1 MTNNYVNY
9 KLYLVTDRTNK
20 TDEEFLN
27 IIEEAIKGG
36 VTVVQIREKDADTL
50 EFYNISKKVKE
61 ICSKY
66 NVPLIIND
74 RIDIALAIDADGVH
88 IGQSDMP
95 IKIARKLIGN
105 DKILGISAH
114 NLKEATDA
122 EENGADYLGV
132 GAIFSTSTKKDA
144 NDVSIDTLKEISSN
158 VDIPTVAIGGINL
171 DNVEKLKDTN
181 ISGISVVSAIMNAEN
196 PKIASENL
204 LRKLKIK
211 HY

>member
-1 MTNNYVNY
+1 MIIDY

-20 TDEEFLN
+20 TDKEFLN

-50 EFYNISKKVKE
+50 EFYNISNKVKE

-114 NLKEATDA
+114 NLEEATDA

-144 NDVSIDTLKEISSN
+144 NDVSIDTLKEITSN

-204 LRKLKIK
+204 LRKIK
-211 HY
+211 H

>member
-1 MTNNYVNY
+1 MIIDY

-50 EFYNISKKVKE
+50 EFYNISNKVKE

-114 NLKEATDA
+114 NLEEATDA

-144 NDVSIDTLKEISSN
+144 NDVSIDTLKEITSN

-204 LRKLKIK
+204 LRKIK
-211 HY
+211 N

>member
-1 MTNNYVNY
+1 MIIDY

-20 TDEEFLN
+20 TDKEFLN
-27 IIEEAIKGG
+27 IIKEAIKGG

-114 NLKEATDA
+114 NIQEAKEA
-122 EENGADYLGV
+122 EENDADYLGV

-204 LRKLKIK
+204 LRKIK
-211 HY
+211 N

>member
-50 EFYNISKKVKE
+50 EFYNISNKVKE

-74 RIDIALAIDADGVH
+74 RIDIALAIDANGVH

-114 NLKEATDA
+114 NLEEATDA

-144 NDVSIDTLKEISSN
+144 NDVSIDTLKEITSN

-204 LRKLKIK
+204 LRKIK
-211 HY
+211 N

>member
-1 MTNNYVNY
+1 MKINYE
-9 KLYLVTDRTNK
+9 LYLVTDRTNK
-20 TDEEFLN
+20 TDTEFLN

-36 VTVVQIREKDADTL
+36 VTVIQIREKEADTL
-50 EFYNISKKVKE
+50 EFYNISKKVKG

-88 IGQSDMP
+88 IGQNDMP

-114 NLKEATDA
+114 NIQEAKEA

-132 GAIFSTSTKKDA
+132 GAIFTTSTKKDA
-144 NDVSIDTLKEISSN
+144 NDVSIDTLKDITSTVN
-158 VDIPTVAIGGINL
+158 IPTVAIGGINL

-196 PKIASENL
+196 PKIASE
-204 LRKLKIK
+204 KLKKIIK
-211 HY
+211 MNNV

>member
-50 EFYNISKKVKE
+50 EFYNISNKVKE

-114 NLKEATDA
+114 NLEEATDA

-204 LRKLKIK
+204 LRKIK
-211 HY
+211 N

>member
-1 MTNNYVNY
+1 MIIDY

-50 EFYNISKKVKE
+50 EFYNISNKVKE

-114 NLKEATDA
+114 NLEEATDA

-144 NDVSIDTLKEISSN
+144 NDVSIDTLKEITSN

-171 DNVEKLKDTN
+171 DNIEKLKDTH

-204 LRKLKIK
+204 LRKIK
-211 HY
+211 H

>member
-50 EFYNISKKVKE
+50 EFYNISNKVKE

-114 NLKEATDA
+114 NLEEATDA

-144 NDVSIDTLKEISSN
+144 NDVSIDTLKEITSN

-204 LRKLKIK
+204 LRKIK
-211 HY
+211 N

>member
-1 MTNNYVNY
+1 MIIDY

-20 TDEEFLN
+20 TDKEFLN

-50 EFYNISKKVKE
+50 EFYNISNKVKE

-114 NLKEATDA
+114 NIQEAKEA

-144 NDVSIDTLKEISSN
+144 NDVSIDTLKEITSN

-204 LRKLKIK
+204 LRKIK
-211 HY
+211 N

>member
-50 EFYNISKKVKE
+50 EFYNISNKVKE

-144 NDVSIDTLKEISSN
+144 NDVSIDTLKEITSN

-171 DNVEKLKDTN
+171 DNIEKLKDTH

-204 LRKLKIK
+204 LRKIK
-211 HY
+211 N

>member
-1 MTNNYVNY
+1 MVNKNVNY
-9 KLYLVTDRTNK
+9 ELYLVTDRTNK
-20 TDEEFLN
+20 TDNEFLN

-36 VTVVQIREKDADTL
+36 VSIIQIREKEADTL
-50 EFYNISKKVKE
+50 ECYNISKKVKE

-114 NLKEATDA
+114 NIQEAKEA
-122 EENGADYLGV
+122 EENSADYLGV

-144 NDVSIDTLKEISSN
+144 SDISIDTLKDITSSVN
-158 VDIPTVAIGGINL
+158 IPTVAIGGINL

-181 ISGISVVSAIMNAEN
+181 ISGISVVSAIMNAKN
-196 PKIASENL
+196 PKIVSENL
-204 LRKLKIK
+204 LRKIK
-211 HY
+211 N

>member
-1 MTNNYVNY
+1 MIIDY

-20 TDEEFLN
+20 TDKEFLN

-114 NLKEATDA
+114 NLEEATDA

-196 PKIASENL
+196 PKITSENL
-204 LRKLKIK
+204 LRKIK
-211 HY
+211 H

>member
-1 MTNNYVNY
+1 MIIDY

-20 TDEEFLN
+20 TDKEFLN

-50 EFYNISKKVKE
+50 EFYNISNKVKE

-114 NLKEATDA
+114 NLEEATDA

-204 LRKLKIK
+204 LRKIK
-211 HY
+211 N

>member
-20 TDEEFLN
+20 TDKEFLN

-50 EFYNISKKVKE
+50 EFYNISNKVKE

-114 NLKEATDA
+114 NLEEATDA

-204 LRKLKIK
+204 LRKIK
-211 HY
+211 H

>member
-1 MTNNYVNY
+1 MINNYVNY

-50 EFYNISKKVKE
+50 EFYNISNKVKE

-114 NLKEATDA
+114 NIQEAKEA

-196 PKIASENL
+196 PKIASEKL
-204 LRKLKIK
+204 LRKIK
-211 HY
+211 N